1 MNEVKRIPIE
11 ELKLQR
17 IWTNWSYLVTKDGKQ
32 TKKPHCKVNDSNTW
46 ITFEQASGRCNAQNI
61 GIGILFAEHE
71 TGYLICG
78 VDIDAHNVDV
88 NPLTKEILDMFKD
101 TYIEKSP
108 SGKGYHILFLVK
120 SDAVPQNYKELY
132 KQKNSTL
139 DVECYLGGMTSRYFT
154 FTGNRQS
161 ECDYLT
167 DMTNTWL
174 AFLDKYMSIPKKVD
188 DTQQALSLFTNTEP
202 LDIDNRLNIAR
213 NAKNGALFSSLW
225 NGDIENYPSKS
236 EAVLAFMNLLVFYF
250 GEYGEDVVRN
260 VYMTSSMAEG
270 KWAERSQIIDSTIK
284 RAFES
289 VTSFYTPKRE
299 KTTHNVSVG
308 ADIEQSIQNTTDIIS
323 QNERK
328 NNPFHTI
335 SMEALYENVYTKNPP
350 IIECL
355 LYQGA
360 YLFVGSPKIG
370 KSFFMAQLAYHVST
384 GTTLWN
390 YPVRQGTVLYLALED
405 DYRRLQ
411 ERMYRMFGT
420 ESTENLHF
428 CVRANY
434 LNEGLLE
441 QLKGFIKEHSD
452 TSLVIIDTL
461 QKIREVDSDSY
472 SYAKDYEIISQLKCF
487 ADSNGI
493 CLLIVHHTRK
503 QKSSDNFDMISGT
516 NGLLGCADGAFML
529 YKEKRTSNKATLEI
543 SGRDQQDQKIK
554 LVRDEEKLC
563 WNFEKSE
570 TQLWKEPPEPL
581 LEDIA
586 KLVTEDN
593 PTWQG
598 SASDLVTALYSELKP
613 NKLTMKLNVIAGR
626 LENDYNISY
635 TTKRTNTGRVIILAF
650 KSDDSDGC
658 DD

>member
-1 MNEVKRIPIE
+1 MNNDTQKIPLD
-11 ELKLQR
+11 ELKTKR
-17 IWTNWSYLVTKDGKQ
+17 IWTNWSYLTTKDGKP
-32 TKKPHCKVNDSNTW
+32 TKKPHCRVNDKSTW
-46 ITFEQASGRCNAQNI
+46 ITYEQASRRCNAQNI
-61 GIGILFAEHE
+61 GIGILFATHE

-78 VDIDAHNVDV
+78 IDIDAHNVDV
-88 NPLTKEILDMFKD
+88 NPLSKEILEMFKY

-120 SDAVPQNYKELY
+120 PDAVPQNYKKLY
-132 KQKNSTL
+132 KQKNSNL
-139 DVECYLGGMTSRYFT
+139 DVECYIGGMTSRYFT

-161 ECDYLT
+161 ECNYLT
-167 DMTNTWL
+167 DMTETWL
-174 AFLDKYMSIPKKVD
+174 VFLDKYMRIQNETESPP
-188 DTQQALSLFTNTEP
+188 LLMNTEQ
-202 LDIDNRLNIAR
+202 LNIDNRLNIAR

-225 NGDIENYPSKS
+225 NGDIGNYPSKS
-236 EAVLAFMNLLVFYF
+236 EAVMALMNHLVFYF
-250 GEYGEDVVRN
+250 GEYGEDVVRD

-270 KWAERSQIIDSTIK
+270 KWAERSEIIDNTIK
-284 RAFES
+284 RAFAS
-289 VTSFYTPKRE
+289 VTSFYTPKKE
-299 KTTHNVSVG
+299 KTARNVSVG
-308 ADIEQSIQNTTDIIS
+308 ADTEQSIQNTNNIIS
-323 QNERK
+323 ENELK
-328 NNPFHTI
+328 SNPFQTI
-335 SMEALYENVYTKNPP
+335 SMEALYQNVYTKNPP
-350 IIECL
+350 IIDGL
-355 LYQGA
+355 LYQGT

-384 GTTLWN
+384 GTPLWDYRVN
-390 YPVRQGTVLYLALED
+390 KGTVLYLALED

-420 ESTENLHF
+420 EITENLYF
-428 CVRANY
+428 SVCANY
-434 LNEGLLE
+434 LNDGLLE

-452 TSLVIIDTL
+452 TSLIIIDTL
-461 QKIREVDSDSY
+461 QKIREADSDNYSY
-472 SYAKDYEIISQLKCF
+472 SKDYEIINQLKQF

-543 SGRDQQDQKIK
+543 SGRDQQDQKIQ

-563 WNFEKSE
+563 WNFEKAE

-586 KLVTEDN
+586 KLVTKEN

-598 SASDLVTALYSELKP
+598 TATELIEKLRLDIKP
-613 NKLTMKLNVIAGR
+613 NVISLKLNVNAGR
-626 LENDYNISY
+626 LLNDYGIQY
-635 TTKRTNTGRVIILAF
+635 TNKRKHNGKMIYLI
-650 KSDDSDGC
+650 KN
-658 DD
+658 